1 MRQPL
6 FVFFCLVVDMSFWD
20 GLGHALS
27 QSGLPHN
34 PQQFGESVGV
44 LVLLV
49 ASQLFQWWRT
59 RHSVR
64 TEVRRAVSGQHI
76 KSRTKVVTRLSERI
90 RKATR
95 RNPPVSPD
103 LSNV

>member
-6 FVFFCLVVDMSFWD
+6 FLFTCLVVDMSFWD

-34 PQQFGESVGV
+34 PKQFGESVGV

-64 TEVRRAVSGQHI
+64 TEVRRAVSGQQVKNRPKAI
-76 KSRTKVVTRLSERI
+76 TRLSERV

-95 RNPPVSPD
+95 RTPPVAPD
-103 LSNV
+103 FTNV

>member
-34 PQQFGESVGV
+34 PKQFGESVGV

-64 TEVRRAVSGQHI
+64 TEVRRAVTGQYGPA
-76 KSRTKVVTRLSERI
+76 VPLTRLANRV
-90 RKATR
+90 RKATKR
-95 RNPPVSPD
+95 KPPAAPD

>member
-34 PQQFGESVGV
+34 PKQFGESVGV

-64 TEVRRAVSGQHI
+64 TEVRRAVSGQYRQG
-76 KSRTKVVTRLSERI
+76 STKTLSALAKRV
-90 RKATR
+90 RKATAR
-95 RNPPVSPD
+95 KPRPASD
-103 LSNV
+103 LTNV